1 MSTINIKLRDL
12 LSKEE
17 IENFNTLTNKILCCG
32 NDSIVLEVEEDI
44 LKEAGVIIDYI
55 ANIHTDYG
63 NDRNKSLYVTK
74 IIKLKKR
81 GMTADELYGLAEK
94 TSLKENQENF
104 KIAYNAGINEVNC
117 RILFQALK
125 RIRMLCSTK
134 FVLENEDVL
143 HITEIIDG
151 AKSAIKQTRN

>member
-81 GMTADELYGLAEK
+81 E
-94 TSLKENQENF
+94 END
-104 KIAYNAGINEVNC
+104 ANC
-117 RILFQALK
+117 RILSQALT
-125 RIRMLCSTK
+125 RIRELCGTK

-143 HITEIIDG
+143 HIIEIING
-151 AKSAIKQTRN
+151 AKRAIKQTRD

>member
-12 LSKEE
+12 LSKEQ

-32 NDSIVLEVEEDI
+32 NDAIVLEVEEDI
-44 LKEAGVIIDYI
+44 LKEAGAIIDYI
-55 ANIHTDYG
+55 GNIHTDYG
-63 NDRNKSLYVTK
+63 NDRNKSLHVTK

-81 GMTADELYGLAEK
+81 E
-94 TSLKENQENF
+94 END
-104 KIAYNAGINEVNC
+104 ANC
-117 RILFQALK
+117 RILSQALT
-125 RIRMLCSTK
+125 RIRELCGTK

>member
-32 NDSIVLEVEEDI
+32 NDAIVLEVEEDI
-44 LKEAGVIIDYI
+44 LKEAGAIIDYI
-55 ANIHTDYG
+55 RDIHTDYG
-63 NDRNKSLYVTK
+63 NDGNKTLYVTK

-94 TSLKENQENF
+94 TSLKRIK
-104 KIAYNAGINEVNC
+104 KI
-117 RILFQALK
+117 LK
-125 RIRMLCSTK
+125 
-134 FVLENEDVL
+134 
-143 HITEIIDG
+143 
-151 AKSAIKQTRN
+151 

>member
-17 IENFNTLTNKILCCG
+17 IENFNTLTNKIICCG

-81 GMTADELYGLAEK
+81 E
-94 TSLKENQENF
+94 END
-104 KIAYNAGINEVNC
+104 ANC
-117 RILFQALK
+117 RILSQALT
-125 RIRMLCSTK
+125 RIRELCGTK

-143 HITEIIDG
+143 HIIEIING
-151 AKSAIKQTRN
+151 AKSAIKQTRD

>member
-55 ANIHTDYG
+55 TNIHTDYG
-63 NDRNKSLYVTK
+63 NDRNESLYVTK

-81 GMTADELYGLAEK
+81 E
-94 TSLKENQENF
+94 END
-104 KIAYNAGINEVNC
+104 ANC
-117 RILFQALK
+117 RILSQALT
-125 RIRMLCSTK
+125 RIRELCGTK

-143 HITEIIDG
+143 HIIEIING
-151 AKSAIKQTRN
+151 AKSAIKQTRD

>member
-44 LKEAGVIIDYI
+44 LKEAGAIIDYI
-55 ANIHTDYG
+55 RDIHTDYG

-81 GMTADELYGLAEK
+81 E
-94 TSLKENQENF
+94 END
-104 KIAYNAGINEVNC
+104 ANC
-117 RILFQALK
+117 RILSQALT
-125 RIRMLCSTK
+125 RIRELCGTK
-134 FVLENEDVL
+134 FVLEMRMYY
-143 HITEIIDG
+143 I
-151 AKSAIKQTRN
+151 

>member
-81 GMTADELYGLAEK
+81 E
-94 TSLKENQENF
+94 END
-104 KIAYNAGINEVNC
+104 ANC
-117 RILFQALK
+117 RILSQALT
-125 RIRMLCSTK
+125 RIRELCGTK

-143 HITEIIDG
+143 HIIEIING
-151 AKSAIKQTRN
+151 AKSAIKQTRD

>member
-81 GMTADELYGLAEK
+81 E
-94 TSLKENQENF
+94 END
-104 KIAYNAGINEVNC
+104 ANC
-117 RILFQALK
+117 RILSQALT
-125 RIRMLCSTK
+125 RIRELCGTK

-143 HITEIIDG
+143 HIIEIING
-151 AKSAIKQTRN
+151 AKSEIKQTRD

>member
-12 LSKEE
+12 LSKEQ

-32 NDSIVLEVEEDI
+32 NDAIVLEVEEDI
-44 LKEAGVIIDYI
+44 LKEAG
-55 ANIHTDYG
+55 A
-63 NDRNKSLYVTK
+63 KSLHVTK

-81 GMTADELYGLAEK
+81 E
-94 TSLKENQENF
+94 END
-104 KIAYNAGINEVNC
+104 ANC
-117 RILFQALK
+117 RILSQALT
-125 RIRMLCSTK
+125 RIRELCGTK

>member
-55 ANIHTDYG
+55 TNIHTDYG

-81 GMTADELYGLAEK
+81 E
-94 TSLKENQENF
+94 END
-104 KIAYNAGINEVNC
+104 ANC
-117 RILFQALK
+117 RILSQALT
-125 RIRMLCSTK
+125 RIRELCGTK

-143 HITEIIDG
+143 HIIEIING
-151 AKSAIKQTRN
+151 AKSAIKQTRD